1 MRLKAMGMGMLAAG
15 ALLVGGAGVATAQEG
30 GTVTALGTSQV
41 GVTPKDRQSEAS
53 IRQAVA
59 AARPQAVRLAIR
71 NARQEARLMAREAGL
86 VLGPIVGIQT
96 SQTPYGPYG
105 PGFVYGR
112 FGVNDYCGV
121 VTRAVRRLNPA
132 TGRREVVRRIRQRRC
147 FPPPYVPA
155 AVEVTFSATPAP
167 APAA

>member
-1 MRLKAMGMGMLAAG
+1 MRLKAMGMLAVG
-15 ALLVGGAGVATAQEG
+15 ALLVGGAGAATAQEG

-59 AARPQAVRLAIR
+59 AVRPQAVRLAVR
-71 NARQEARLMAREAGL
+71 SARAEARLMAREAGL
-86 VLGPIVGIQT
+86 VLGPIVGIENYQ
-96 SQTPYGPYG
+96 SPYGPYG
-105 PGFVYGR
+105 PGFISGR
-112 FGVNDYCGV
+112 FGTNNYCGI
-121 VTRAVRRLNPA
+121 VTRPVRRLNPA
-132 TGRREVVRRIRQRRC
+132 TGRRVVVRRVRERRC

-167 APAA
+167 VPAA